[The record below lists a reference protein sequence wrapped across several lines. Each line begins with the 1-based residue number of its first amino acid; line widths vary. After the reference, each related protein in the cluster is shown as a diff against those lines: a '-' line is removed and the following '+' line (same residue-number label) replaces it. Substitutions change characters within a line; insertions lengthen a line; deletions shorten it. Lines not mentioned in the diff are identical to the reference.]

1 MDIIYTTSAKSLA
14 EKISKNL
21 TLPLYAAC
29 VRRFRNGEL
38 SVSVPKK
45 IYDAIL
51 ISSTVTNDDWIE
63 LILLLD
69 ALKDARRII
78 LCMPFM
84 GYTRQDKYMPGVS
97 FGFQV
102 FSTLIEAQNVSHFIL
117 LDNHTTPIFKK
128 PTINLSTAALFEAE
142 ILRKYPKEE
151 KIIVSP
157 DLGSAKRAERIARA
171 LKSELALISKKR
183 DVFGIL
189 RESTLISGE
198 IKDKLCIIIDDMV
211 DSGQTLVFAS
221 QKLKEAG
228 AFSISSYAS
237 HGLLNERCVDRI
249 KKSDIIELVLTD
261 SINCD
266 SIKCE
271 KIRKL
276 SVASLISEAIKDILV
291 T

>member
-142 ILRKYPKEE
+142 ILKKYPKEE

>member
-102 FSTLIEAQNVSHFIL
+102 FSTLIEAQNISHFIL

-128 PTINLSTAALFEAE
+128 PTINLSTAALFETE